1 MEESEDMVEENEES
15 ESDLDEADDQIS
27 EESRDDTLFGAWK
40 LADTLGLIMKS
51 QLVEKTSKW

>member
-27 EESRDDTLFGAWK
+27 EESKNDVVWCMEANRYIGVDYEESTG
-40 LADTLGLIMKS
+40 
-51 QLVEKTSKW
+51 